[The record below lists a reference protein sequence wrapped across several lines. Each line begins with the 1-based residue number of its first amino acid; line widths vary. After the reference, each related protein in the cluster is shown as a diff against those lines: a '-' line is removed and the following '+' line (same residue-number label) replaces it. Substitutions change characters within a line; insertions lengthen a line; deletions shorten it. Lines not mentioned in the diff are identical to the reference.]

1 MLESSVQNKFV
12 LFVRAQPCANRGWK
26 EGKRSTFQ
34 TVFVLLL
41 RFRPGAKV
49 QFQPGAH
56 GHVKD
61 GACLFCSR
69 DVFRLSLSVLPGR
82 PRESRR
88 DELEEASPL
97 INFQVGKSRPGK
109 RKERFEPKS
118 LKALFLSSKA
128 GTVSASSGKR
138 QTGPS
143 VAVLRACLRRKEGR
157 KGTIPPRADAKL
169 CSLTIAPKAQL
180 TELPGSRGTRSH

>member
-1 MLESSVQNKFV
+1 MHSP
-12 LFVRAQPCANRGWK
+12 A
-26 EGKRSTFQ
+26 Q
-34 TVFVLLL
+34 TVGGRRANGPRFRLFVLLL

-56 GHVKD
+56 SHVMD

-69 DVFRLSLSVLPGR
+69 DVFRLSLPVLPGR

-88 DELEEASPL
+88 DELDKASPL
-97 INFQVGKSRPGK
+97 ASFQVGKSRPGN

-128 GTVSASSGKR
+128 GTASASAGKR
-138 QTGPS
+138 RTGPS
-143 VAVLRACLRRKEGR
+143 IAVFRAFLRRKEGR
-157 KGTIPPRADAKL
+157 KGTVPPRTDAKL
-169 CSLTIAPKAQL
+169 RSLTIAPKAQL
-180 TELPGSRGTRSH
+180 TELPESRTQSH